1 MREVSVFCD
10 ESGGENGHSR
20 YCIIA
25 LVFHEQGEGFDDAL
39 VRYRRA
45 LRDASLEDVPFHA
58 SPLMY
63 GKSDYAGMSLEDR
76 KGLFMSFFI
85 LQKALPYRFKV
96 FSYRRSEVPEPEK
109 FTARF
114 QKDLAVFLEQNLSF
128 FQDFDKVKIYYDG
141 GQDMVTR
148 ALHDALDRELS
159 KEAVVYK
166 AARAQEYVFF
176 QVADFLCAMEL
187 AALKF
192 AAHEIT
198 ATDEKFFGASLSKF
212 KKLYLRQV
220 RSKEL

>member
-25 LVFHEQGEGFDDAL
+25 LVFHEQGKSFDGAL

-63 GKSDYAGMSLEDR
+63 GKGDYAGMSLEGR

-96 FSYRRSEVPEPEK
+96 FSYRRSEVSEPEK
-109 FTARF
+109 FTVRL
-114 QKDLAVFLEQNLSF
+114 QKDL
-128 FQDFDKVKIYYDG
+128 
-141 GQDMVTR
+141 
-148 ALHDALDRELS
+148 
-159 KEAVVYK
+159 
-166 AARAQEYVFF
+166 
-176 QVADFLCAMEL
+176 ADFLCAMEL

-192 AAHEIT
+192 AAH
-198 ATDEKFFGASLSKF
+198 
-212 KKLYLRQV
+212 
-220 RSKEL
+220 

>member
-25 LVFHEQGEGFDDAL
+25 LVFHEQGKSFDGAL

-63 GKSDYAGMSLEDR
+63 GKGDYAGMSLEGR

-96 FSYRRSEVPEPEK
+96 FSYRRSEVSEPEK
-109 FTARF
+109 FTVRF
-114 QKDLAVFLEQNLSF
+114 QKDL
-128 FQDFDKVKIYYDG
+128 
-141 GQDMVTR
+141 
-148 ALHDALDRELS
+148 
-159 KEAVVYK
+159 
-166 AARAQEYVFF
+166 
-176 QVADFLCAMEL
+176 ADFLCAMEL

>member
-25 LVFHEQGEGFDDAL
+25 LVFHEQGKSFDGAL

-63 GKSDYAGMSLEDR
+63 GKGDYAGMSLEGR

-96 FSYRRSEVPEPEK
+96 FSYRSPLK
-109 FTARF
+109 
-114 QKDLAVFLEQNLSF
+114 AVGNRRAAGTLSRTTRLSPTVASSNLKAMLGVSC
-128 FQDFDKVKIYYDG
+128 
-141 GQDMVTR
+141 R
-148 ALHDALDRELS
+148 A
-159 KEAVVYK
+159 
-166 AARAQEYVFF
+166 
-176 QVADFLCAMEL
+176 M
-187 AALKF
+187 
-192 AAHEIT
+192 
-198 ATDEKFFGASLSKF
+198 
-212 KKLYLRQV
+212 
-220 RSKEL
+220 